1 MKITLSIILVLIG
14 AVEIIAA
21 VMDPNMPIMIGI
33 VLGIIFIGLGVKAL
47 LDAGKRR
54 QCRKT

>member
-1 MKITLSIILVLIG
+1 MKITLPIILVLIG

-33 VLGIIFIGLGVKAL
+33 VLGIIFIGLGVKVL